1 MNNKQETDL
10 LIFFVNSTVPLP
22 ESFDQPMPADCV
34 VELPAKRA
42 KLRQAYL
49 LAATSLNQQ
58 TSTSTSTSAAQEL
71 IIELEPAGNRQ
82 EQIQDCLRP
91 FMKEVETIKPDRLFI
106 LNDDLGALAKLE
118 ILAPLTSELEDH
130 ALSIICLATG

>member
-22 ESFDQPMPADCV
+22 ESFDQPMPADCIV
-34 VELPAKRA
+34 ALPAKRA

-49 LAATSLNQQ
+49 LAATSLNQHL
-58 TSTSTSTSAAQEL
+58 SPPQEL
-71 IIELEPAGNRQ
+71 IIELEPASNRL

-91 FMKEVETIKPDRLFI
+91 FIKEVETIKPNRLFI
-106 LNDDLGALAKLE
+106 LNDDLGALAKQE
-118 ILAPLTSELEDH
+118 ILAPLTNELEDH

>member
-22 ESFDQPMPADCV
+22 ESFDQPMPADCIV
-34 VELPAKRA
+34 ALPAKRA

-49 LAATSLNQQ
+49 LATRLNQQ
-58 TSTSTSTSAAQEL
+58 TSTSASASAAQEL

-82 EQIQDCLRP
+82 EEIQDCLRP
-91 FMKEVETIKPDRLFI
+91 FIKEVETIKPDRLFI

-118 ILAPLTSELEDH
+118 ILSALNRQLADR
-130 ALSIICLATG
+130 ALSITTLAT

>member
-22 ESFDQPMPADCV
+22 ESFDQPMPADCIV
-34 VELPAKRA
+34 ALPAKRA

-49 LAATSLNQQ
+49 LAATSLNEQ
-58 TSTSTSTSAAQEL
+58 TSASAAQEL

-82 EQIQDCLRP
+82 EEIQDCLRP
-91 FMKEVETIKPDRLFI
+91 FIKEVETIKPDRLFI

>member
-22 ESFDQPMPADCV
+22 ESFDQPMPADCIV
-34 VELPAKRA
+34 ALPAKRA

-49 LAATSLNQQ
+49 LATSLNEQ
-58 TSTSTSTSAAQEL
+58 TSASAAQEL

>member
-22 ESFDQPMPADCV
+22 ESFDQPMPADCIV
-34 VELPAKRA
+34 ALPAKRA

-49 LAATSLNQQ
+49 LATSLNEQ
-58 TSTSTSTSAAQEL
+58 TSTSASTSAAQEL

-91 FMKEVETIKPDRLFI
+91 FIKEVETIKPDRLFI